1 MKMSLVEIFQ
11 CVIVVIWV
19 GFVGLMGTL
28 IYWAI
33 QALIKYVGA

>member
-1 MKMSLVEIFQ
+1 MKLIDLMYGV
-11 CVIVVIWV
+11 VIVIWL

-28 IYWAI
+28 VYWAI